1 MMRSMPVARRVAFA
15 VVLAVLGSAVLAQ
28 TESASEEFPYQESID
43 YDADGDVD
51 QGDLAR
57 AAQNPVASMISLPL
71 QNNFFF
77 EVGPEEGTLW
87 VLNVQPVIPVSAG
100 KWNLINRPIFP
111 LINTPAIAP
120 GIGGESGLGD
130 LNYQLFVS
138 PAKPSKFIWGVGPA
152 LVFPTATEDI
162 LGSEKWSAGPA
173 AVGLVMPG
181 QFVVGFVAQQVWS
194 YAGDDDRADV
204 SEFLTQ
210 LFVNYNFSKGWYVT
224 SAPIITAN
232 WEADSDQRWV
242 VPIGGGVGKILKIGK
257 QPVNMNLQ
265 IYYNLEAPDALG
277 DWQGRFQF
285 QFLFPKK
292 PKSPA

>member
-1 MMRSMPVARRVAFA
+1 MRSMPVARRVAFA

-28 TESASEEFPYQESID
+28 AESASDEFPYQESID

-138 PAKPSKFIWGVGPA
+138 PAKPSKFMCGVGPA

-162 LGSEKWSAGPA
+162 MGIEKWSAGPA

-285 QFLFPKK
+285 QLLFPKK

>member
-28 TESASEEFPYQESID
+28 AESASDEFPYQESID

-138 PAKPSKFIWGVGPA
+138 PAKPSKFIWGAGPA

-265 IYYNLEAPDALG
+265 IYYNLEAPESQAH
-277 DWQGRFQF
+277 
-285 QFLFPKK
+285 
-292 PKSPA
+292 S